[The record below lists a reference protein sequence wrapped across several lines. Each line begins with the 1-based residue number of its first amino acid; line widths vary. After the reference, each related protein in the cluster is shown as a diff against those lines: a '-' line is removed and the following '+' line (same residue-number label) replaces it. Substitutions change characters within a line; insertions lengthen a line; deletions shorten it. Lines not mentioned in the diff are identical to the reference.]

1 VSVISRIFSRSS
13 GSPSTSA
20 STPKRSGLD
29 NVVGQIRNKPY
40 LLGEDISAADILWG
54 NALHCGMR
62 FKLLPE
68 DKAITDYVG
77 RITQRPASAK
87 VSAMDAELAAEH
99 QKALG

>member
-40 LLGEDISAADILWG
+40 LLGEDISAADILWVMR
-54 NALHCGMR
+54 CTR

-87 VSAMDAELAAEH
+87 VSAMDAELAAER
-99 QKALG
+99 QKAIG